1 MTVLQSTL
9 DILLGMEYC
18 GGVKHVKI
26 GTAEIIENASSIERR
41 HIPDISTIRNIIYD
55 ENRMILRKASE
66 VGPGRVIHLSAID
79 VPINMKLI
87 DSFEP

>member
-1 MTVLQSTL
+1 
-9 DILLGMEYC
+9 MEYC

-26 GTAEIIENASSIERR
+26 GTAEIIENAPSIGRR
-41 HIPDISTIRNIIYD
+41 HIPDISMVRNIIYD

-66 VGPGRVIHLSAID
+66 VGPGPVMNLSAID